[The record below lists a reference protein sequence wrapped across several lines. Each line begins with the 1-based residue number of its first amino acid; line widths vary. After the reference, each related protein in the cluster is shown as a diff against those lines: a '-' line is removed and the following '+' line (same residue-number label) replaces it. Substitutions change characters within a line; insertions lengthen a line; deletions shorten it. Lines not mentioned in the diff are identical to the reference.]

1 MKDTGIQGLTETK
14 RRDIQ
19 RRPGKQLPTLGAGGG
34 DGRVPKALGHTLLGQ
49 SLPFW
54 SRAP

>member
-19 RRPGKQLPTLGAGGG
+19 RWPGKQLPTLGAGGG